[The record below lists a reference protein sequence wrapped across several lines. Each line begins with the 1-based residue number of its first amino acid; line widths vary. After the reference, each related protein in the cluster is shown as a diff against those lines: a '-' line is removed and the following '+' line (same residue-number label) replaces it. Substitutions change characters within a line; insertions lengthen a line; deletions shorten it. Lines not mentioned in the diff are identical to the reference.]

1 MSLNNISFHGV
12 SYKNESE
19 DTSDD
24 YTYGLIIVNTFQDID
39 LDKSNIK
46 NKPKKIFYLFDDI
59 KGNNIINGLNNF
71 VGSSSQQNNP
81 IFINIL
87 EYMGIP
93 YNKKF
98 AHTKYGISKYMK
110 LSDYFFSF
118 YLEKRKINWTMLCS
132 YFLAMLISLLIL
144 LALVKGDSMN
154 KSSKIIALIVFIIII
169 VFINLIFAYCFIKI
183 RNKYIKRI
191 DIVFSLNFDEVFLG
205 LVNYNEESYIDTFL
219 FDFKLIE
226 KFYALSNSLYV
237 EFKNKSS
244 ENIIQFK
251 NGEPDATIQG
261 LLFIL
266 NEKLNNKNEQKTNN
280 NNLLV
285 KTWE

>member
-1 MSLNNISFHGV
+1 
-12 SYKNESE
+12 
-19 DTSDD
+19 
-24 YTYGLIIVNTFQDID
+24 
-39 LDKSNIK
+39 
-46 NKPKKIFYLFDDI
+46 
-59 KGNNIINGLNNF
+59 
-71 VGSSSQQNNP
+71 
-81 IFINIL
+81 
-87 EYMGIP
+87 
-93 YNKKF
+93 
-98 AHTKYGISKYMK
+98 
-110 LSDYFFSF
+110 
-118 YLEKRKINWTMLCS
+118 
-132 YFLAMLISLLIL
+132 MLISLLIL

-169 VFINLIFAYCFIKI
+169 VFINLLFAYCFIKI
-183 RNKYIKRI
+183 RNKYTKRI
-191 DIVFSLNFDEVFLG
+191 DIFFSLNFDRVFLG

-226 KFYALSNSLYV
+226 KFYTLSNSLYV

-251 NGEPDATIQG
+251 SGEPDATIQG

-280 NNLLV
+280 DNLLV

>member
-1 MSLNNISFHGV
+1 
-12 SYKNESE
+12 
-19 DTSDD
+19 
-24 YTYGLIIVNTFQDID
+24 
-39 LDKSNIK
+39 
-46 NKPKKIFYLFDDI
+46 
-59 KGNNIINGLNNF
+59 
-71 VGSSSQQNNP
+71 
-81 IFINIL
+81 
-87 EYMGIP
+87 
-93 YNKKF
+93 
-98 AHTKYGISKYMK
+98 
-110 LSDYFFSF
+110 
-118 YLEKRKINWTMLCS
+118 
-132 YFLAMLISLLIL
+132 MLISLLIL

-169 VFINLIFAYCFIKI
+169 VFINLLFAYCFIKI

-191 DIVFSLNFDEVFLG
+191 DIVFSLNFDRVFLG

-280 NNLLV
+280 ENLLV

>member
-59 KGNNIINGLNNF
+59 KGNNNINGLYNF
-71 VGSSSQQNNP
+71 VGSTPQQNNP
-81 IFINIL
+81 IFININ
-87 EYMGIP
+87 EYMGIN
-93 YNKKF
+93 YNKNF
-98 AHTKYGISKYMK
+98 THTKYGISKYMK

-118 YLEKRKINWTMLCS
+118 YLEKRKKNWTMLCS
-132 YFLAMLISLLIL
+132 YFFAMLISLLIL

-169 VFINLIFAYCFIKI
+169 VFINLLFAYCFIKI

-191 DIVFSLNFDEVFLG
+191 DIVFSLNFDRVFLG

-226 KFYALSNSLYV
+226 KFHALSNCLYV
-237 EFKNKSS
+237 KFINKSS

-266 NEKLNNKNEQKTNN
+266 NEKLNNKDEQKTNN
-280 NNLLV
+280 DNLLV